1 MDYGPIAIL
10 LFALLSSP
18 LLIGA
23 LRRRMRG
30 WRLAAVVL
38 LMAYIVFAAKYFF
51 FPIYFVGDG
60 LRGAGLGLELI
71 PVRPLVEQARHMGA
85 AVFLRNVGGNILAFL
100 PLTFLCA
107 AAYPRFRRFGASAGL
122 AVLCSLGVELTQLV
136 INLLTHV
143 PNRAVDINDVLLNT
157 IGGMLGFACWKLAA
171 AVYRSIK
178 HT

>member
-1 MDYGPIAIL
+1 MDYGPLAIL

-51 FPIYFVGDG
+51 FPIYFTGDG
-60 LRGAGLGLELI
+60 LRGSGLGLELI
-71 PVRPLVEQARHMGA
+71 PVQPLIEQAQYMGT

-107 AAYPRFRRFGASAGL
+107 AAYPRFRRFGASTGL
-122 AVLCSLGVELTQLV
+122 AVLCSLGVELTQLA
-136 INLLTHV
+136 INLFTHV

-157 IGGMLGFACWKLAA
+157 TGGMLGFACWKLAS
-171 AVYRSIK
+171 AVSCGIK

>member
-1 MDYGPIAIL
+1 MDYGPFVIL
-10 LFALLSSP
+10 LLALLTLP
-18 LLIGA
+18 LLLGA
-23 LRRRMRG
+23 RKRNIRG
-30 WRLAAVVL
+30 KRLAAAVL

-51 FPIYFVGDG
+51 FPIYFAGDG
-60 LRGAGLGLELI
+60 LHGTGLGLELI
-71 PVRPLVEQARHMGA
+71 PVQPLVEQARHMGT

-122 AVLCSLGVELTQLV
+122 AALCSLGVELTQLL

-143 PNRAVDINDVLLNT
+143 QNRAVDINDMLLNT
-157 IGGMLGFACWKLAA
+157 IGGMLGFACWRLASA
-171 AVYRSIK
+171 AYRSIK